1 MAYIGV
7 DLGGTKI
14 SVSKI
19 IGNSCENATRSLIP
33 NEGSENEILDF
44 IKNAISKSIDEDV
57 VAIGIGVP
65 SLVDQRLGIVYDVQN
80 IPSWK
85 KVYLKDFLENHFNIP
100 VFVNNDANC
109 FSLGELYFGDR
120 KNLDSF
126 VGLTIGTGIAG
137 GIIINKKL
145 YNGSNSGAGEFGML
159 PYLDGN
165 FEDYCSGQFFQK
177 IHGIAG
183 EKVFS
188 NAKAGDAEALSLYS
202 TFGKHLGNLIIQVLY
217 TFDPETI
224 ILGGSVSKAYTHF
237 RSGIQLSLNQFAY
250 QNSISN
256 LKIILSS
263 DPDISVKGAAALCY

>member
-14 SVSKI
+14 SVAKI
-19 IGNSCENATRSLIP
+19 KGNTCENTTRSLIP

-44 IKNAISKSIDEDV
+44 IKKAISKSIDEDV
-57 VAIGIGVP
+57 EAIGIGVP
-65 SLVDQRLGIVYDVQN
+65 SLVDQKLGIVYDVQN

-85 KVYLKDFLENHFNIP
+85 KVFLKDFLENHFKIP

-120 KNLDSF
+120 KKLDSF

-137 GIIINKKL
+137 GVVINKKL

-159 PYLDGN
+159 PYLDSN
-165 FEDYCSGQFFQK
+165 FEDYCSGKFFQK
-177 IHGIAG
+177 INGITG
-183 EKVFS
+183 EKIFS
-188 NAKAGDAEALSLYS
+188 KAKAGDDDALALYS
-202 TFGKHLGNLIIQVLY
+202 TFGMHLGNLIIQVLY

-224 ILGGSVSKAYTHF
+224 ILGGSVSKAYTYF
-237 RSGIQLSLNQFAY
+237 KSGIQFSLKQFAY
-250 QNSISN
+250 QNSVSN

>member
-1 MAYIGV
+1 MPYTDVNVGSS
-7 DLGGTKI
+7 KI
-14 SVSKI
+14 SVAET
-19 IGNSCENATRSLIP
+19 IGHSCENATRSLILD
-33 NEGSENEILDF
+33 EGYENQILDL
-44 IKNAISKSIDEDV
+44 IKNAISKSIDKDV
-57 VAIGIGVP
+57 EANGIGI
-65 SLVDQRLGIVYDVQN
+65 SSFVDRRLRTLCYVEN
-80 IPSWK
+80 TPSWK
-85 KVYLKDFLENHFNIP
+85 KVYLNDFLENHLNISL
-100 VFVNNDANC
+100 FVKNDTNC
-109 FSLGELYFGDR
+109 FSLGELYFGAR
-120 KNLDSF
+120 ENLDSF
-126 VGLTIGTGIAG
+126 LALTIGTEFAG

-145 YNGSNSGAGEFGML
+145 YSGSNSDAGEFEMFS
-159 PYLDGN
+159 YLDTN

>member
-14 SVSKI
+14 SVAKVT
-19 IGNSCENATRSLIP
+19 GNTCENAIRSLIP
-33 NEGSENEILDF
+33 NEGSENQILDF
-44 IKNAISKSIDEDV
+44 IKNAILKSIDKDV

-65 SLVDQRLGIVYDVQN
+65 SLVDQKLGIVYDVQN

-85 KVYLKDFLENHFNIP
+85 KVFLKDFLENHFKIP
-100 VFVNNDANC
+100 VFVDNDANC

-120 KNLDSF
+120 KKLNSF

-145 YNGSNSGAGEFGML
+145 YNGFNSGAGEFGML
-159 PYLDGN
+159 PYLNSN

-177 IHGIAG
+177 INGIAG
-183 EKVFS
+183 EKVFT
-188 NAKAGDAEALSLYS
+188 NAMAGDAEALALYS

-217 TFDPETI
+217 TFDPKTI
-224 ILGGSVSKAYTHF
+224 ILGGSVSKAYTYF
-237 RSGIQLSLNQFAY
+237 KSGIQLSLNQFAY

-256 LKIILSS
+256 LKIALSS